1 MTIDTACSGGLVS
14 VDTACRYL
22 HSGQAEG
29 CIVAGANIYLS
40 PEHIQDMGTM
50 RGVSSTSGRCHTFDE
65 KADGYIKAEG
75 VNAVFLKRLDDA
87 VRDGNPIRAVIR
99 ATSTNSDGWT
109 PGISNP
115 SPEAQARNIRMAYAN
130 AGINDFNETG
140 YVSTRSNLLSPFAFV
155 YSCNDRTHTA
165 QNGSANQFCSTAR
178 VPWNRHTRRRSGRG
192 RRRRLRL
199 QDLPRS
205 ERPSHHRL
213 GWFFPP
219 FQHVA
224 HLLRRASENEAF
236 KPAKTDV
243 Q

>member
-22 HSGQAEG
+22 HSGQAQG

-50 RGVSSTSGRCHTFDE
+50 RGVSSTTGRCHTFDE

-87 VRDGNPIRAVIR
+87 IRDGNPIRAVIR

-115 SPEAQARNIRMAYAN
+115 SSEAQATNIRMAYAN
-130 AGINDFNETG
+130 ADIDNFNETG
-140 YVSTRSNLLSPFAFV
+140 YVRLSPFPPC
-155 YSCNDRTHTA
+155 YSCNQRTLATHYAVRPRNGWLTNSIQQLECHGTGTPAGDPAEVKGVGSVFGVSRNPRDPLIIGSVGSSPFSACRASIAKSCGNFHPFKPTHT
-165 QNGSANQFCSTAR
+165 
-178 VPWNRHTRRRSGRG
+178 
-192 RRRRLRL
+192 
-199 QDLPRS
+199 
-205 ERPSHHRL
+205 
-213 GWFFPP
+213 
-219 FQHVA
+219 
-224 HLLRRASENEAF
+224 
-236 KPAKTDV
+236 DV
-243 Q
+243 

>member
-22 HSGQAEG
+22 HSGQAQG
-29 CIVAGANIYLS
+29 CIVAGANTYLS

-50 RGVSSTSGRCHTFDE
+50 RGVSSTTGRCHTFDE

-87 VRDGNPIRAVIR
+87 IRDGNPIRAVIR

-115 SPEAQARNIRMAYAN
+115 SSEAQARNIRMAYAN
-130 AGINDFNETG
+130 ADIDNFNETG
-140 YVSTRSNLLSPFAFV
+140 YVSEHLLHSE
-155 YSCNDRTHTA
+155 T
-165 QNGSANQFCSTAR
+165 QKQLANQFCSTAG
-178 VPWNRHTRRRSGRG
+178 VPRNRHTRRRSGRS

-199 QDLPRS
+199 WDLPQPG
-205 ERPSHHRL
+205 RPTYHRL
-213 GWFFPP
+213 GWFLP
-219 FQHVA
+219 
-224 HLLRRASENEAF
+224 LLDMSRIFYEELRKMEIF
-236 KPAKTDV
+236 KPTHTDV
-243 Q
+243 